1 MTENTLKKVSIRLVN
16 DVPLVTERQ
25 LNKPEIVA
33 EVAGDYI
40 KDMDREVLCV
50 INFNAKLQP
59 INFNI
64 VSIGTVNQSLAVP
77 SDILK
82 SAILSNANF
91 MMVLH
96 NHPSGDLTP
105 SKDDIMT
112 TNRLIDAGNII
123 GIPLLDH
130 IIIGHNKDQIF
141 SFRQKKVVEFK
152 KSNDYSEKLEYI
164 NFKKA
169 DSKVAE
175 LSKEISR

>member
-1 MTENTLKKVSIRLVN
+1 MEHTQLKH
-16 DVPLVTERQ
+16 TH
-25 LNKPEIVA
+25 
-33 EVAGDYI
+33 
-40 KDMDREVLCV
+40 
-50 INFNAKLQP
+50 F
-59 INFNI
+59 
-64 VSIGTVNQSLAVP
+64 
-77 SDILK
+77 
-82 SAILSNANF
+82 
-91 MMVLH
+91 
-96 NHPSGDLTP
+96 HPSGDLTP

>member
-16 DVPLVTERQ
+16 DVPLLSEKS
-25 LNKPEIVA
+25 LNRPEMVA
-33 EVAGDYI
+33 EVVGDYI

-59 INFNI
+59 INFNV

-91 MMVLH
+91 MMILH

-105 SKDDIMT
+105 SRDDIMT
-112 TNRLIDAGNII
+112 TSRMIEAGNTI

-130 IIIGHNKDQIF
+130 IIIGHGKNEIF
-141 SFRQKKVVEFK
+141 SFKKKEVVEFK
-152 KSNDYSEKLEYI
+152 KNNSYSEKLEYI
-164 NFKKA
+164 NFKNV

-175 LSKEISR
+175 INKGIAR